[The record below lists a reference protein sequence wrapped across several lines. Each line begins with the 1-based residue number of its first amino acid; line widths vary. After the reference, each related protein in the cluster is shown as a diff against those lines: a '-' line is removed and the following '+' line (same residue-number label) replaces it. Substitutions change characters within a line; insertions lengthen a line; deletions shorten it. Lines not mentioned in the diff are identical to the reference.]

1 MAENVREVIRAAQ
14 AAELAG
20 DKARAIELL
29 RRAAEMYL
37 RAGGHVRALQMLRHA
52 LRLDPT
58 LIELAEEIS
67 RIDAAS
73 ASASSG
79 VGEAS
84 GSSGLDEGDDDGE
97 RAAWVIGEEVS
108 RTSLEEALRQAEAA
122 VDSRRDPVAQAVAG
136 VQAVARVGLGENPG
150 SSGDVAPSPPAPLP
164 EGEGGGKEFIERGP
178 TRADPS
184 LEAWCSFCCRPRSEV
199 GALVAGPAG
208 AFICSSCVV
217 ESGALLGD
225 VAPVTTGVRA
235 PHPRVEVSVELIGQD
250 AAQALLVR
258 ALQAGVRRLLI
269 LGPEGTGKST
279 WVRALEEQGRGVR
292 VLPEALERAPMGGVL
307 LLEDVDQL
315 SPGLQASVGAFLA
328 RFPERTVL
336 LTARGQL
343 SAPALVLESDAGP
356 LPVVST
362 AELSQAVGGS
372 LPVNL
377 LEQVQLPIMLEPLS
391 VEALVEMAR
400 RRLAPRVAEGLSEE
414 VLPALATQAARSP
427 RAGYELLA
435 LLARVPLGAWR
446 LESKRPSR
454 SRKKA
459 PPPPSRRGSRK
470 KRTS

>member
-29 RRAAEMYL
+29 RRAAELYL

-58 LIELAEEIS
+58 RVELAEEIS

-73 ASASSG
+73 ASEAGRSG
-79 VGEAS
+79 TEEDS
-84 GSSGLDEGDDDGE
+84 GASGLDAGEDDGE

-108 RTSLEEALRQAEAA
+108 RTSLEDALRQAEAA
-122 VDSRRDPVAQAVAG
+122 VEARRDPVAQAVAG
-136 VQAVARVGLGENPG
+136 VQAAAKVGLEEG
-150 SSGDVAPSPPAPLP
+150 VAPSVALSPPAPLP
-164 EGEGGGKEFIERGP
+164 EGEGEKAFIERGP

-199 GALVAGPAG
+199 GSLVAGPAG

-217 ESGALLGD
+217 ESGGLLGD
-225 VAPVTTGVRA
+225 VAPVAAGVRA
-235 PHPRVEVSVELIGQD
+235 PHPRVEVSAELIGQD

-292 VLPEALERAPMGGVL
+292 ILPEALERAPVGSVL
-307 LLEDVDQL
+307 LLEDVDRL
-315 SPGLQASVGAFLA
+315 PPELQASLSAFLA
-328 RFPERTVL
+328 RSPERTVV

-343 SAPALVLESDAGP
+343 SAPALVIESDAGL

-362 AELSQAVGGS
+362 AELSQAVGGT
-372 LPVNL
+372 LPITL
-377 LEQVQLPIMLEPLS
+377 LEQVQLPIVLEPLG
-391 VEALVEMAR
+391 VEALVEIAR
-400 RRLAPRVAEGLSEE
+400 RRLAPRVAEGLSDE
-414 VLPALATQAARSP
+414 VLAALATQAARSP

-435 LLARVPLGAWR
+435 LLARVPVGAWR
-446 LESKRPSR
+446 LETKRPSR
-454 SRKKA
+454 PRKKA
-459 PPPPSRRGSRK
+459 PPPPSTRGRRK

>member
-29 RRAAEMYL
+29 RRAAELYL

-58 LIELAEEIS
+58 RLELAEEIR

-73 ASASSG
+73 ASSEEARSG
-79 VGEAS
+79 EDSAE
-84 GSSGLDEGDDDGE
+84 LEEGMDDGA

-122 VDSRRDPVAQAVAG
+122 VDSRRDPVAQAVAV
-136 VQAVARVGLGENPG
+136 VQAAAKVGLEEG
-150 SSGDVAPSPPAPLP
+150 VAPPPAPAP
-164 EGEGGGKEFIERGP
+164 VQEAEGEKAFIERGP

-225 VAPVTTGVRA
+225 VPPVTTGIRA
-235 PHPRVEVSVELIGQD
+235 PSPRVEVSVELIGQD

-279 WVRALEEQGRGVR
+279 WVHALEEQGRGVR

-307 LLEDVDQL
+307 LLEDVDRL
-315 SPGLQASVGAFLA
+315 SPELQASVSAFLS

-343 SAPALVLESDAGP
+343 PAPALVIESAAGP

-372 LPVNL
+372 LPVTL
-377 LEQVQLPIMLEPLS
+377 LEQVQLPLVLESLS
-391 VEALVEMAR
+391 VEAFVEMAR
-400 RRLAPRVAEGLSEE
+400 RRLAPRVAEGLSDE
-414 VLPALATQAARSP
+414 VLTALATQAARSP

-459 PPPPSRRGSRK
+459 PPPPSRRGRRK
-470 KRTS
+470 KGTS